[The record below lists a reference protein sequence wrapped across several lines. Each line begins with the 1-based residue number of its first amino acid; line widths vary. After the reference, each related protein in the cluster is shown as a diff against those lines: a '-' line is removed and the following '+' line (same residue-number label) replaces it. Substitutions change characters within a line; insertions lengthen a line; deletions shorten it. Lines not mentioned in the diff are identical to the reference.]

1 MTDTEYVSQTDE
13 TEKTEPRTGFQ
24 IPWIGL
30 ATALVWAVSPIF
42 IRMGLDELPS
52 PVIGV
57 AFGLSVNV
65 LIYGVLVWVRRD
77 QWRGKAVPKKALY
90 WQLAA
95 AVFVGLATW
104 ARGAALDLIPVA
116 VVTSLSR
123 LSVPLV
129 IALSVLMLDQGHER
143 VNRQV
148 WIGGLMIVGGAMILT
163 FYS

>member
-1 MTDTEYVSQTDE
+1 MADTEYITQTDE
-13 TEKTEPRTGFQ
+13 VEKIKRRTGFQ

-30 ATALVWAVSPIF
+30 ATAFVWAVSPIF

-65 LIYGVLVWVRRD
+65 LIYGFLLWVRRD
-77 QWRGKAVPKKALY
+77 RWRGKAVPNKALY

-104 ARGAALDLIPVA
+104 ARWAALDLIEVA
-116 VVTSLSR
+116 RVTAISR

-148 WIGGLMIVGGAMILT
+148 WIGGLMIVSGAMILT